1 VVAHGR
7 AYEVDSRQWQGPAVS
22 IRYTVKQKISPAD
35 FVDVL
40 RRSTLAD
47 RRPVDDSV
55 TIQGVV
61 ENSNLLVGAWD
72 GGMLVDV
79 ARSMTDF
86 HYACYLS
93 DLAVDQNYQ
102 CQGIGR
108 ALLQETSGQLSEKC
122 KLILVSAPAAD
133 DYYPRLGFEKND
145 RTWVLPRGKKLT
157 D

>member
-1 VVAHGR
+1 VAHGR

-22 IRYTVKQKISPAD
+22 IRYTVNQKISPAD

-40 RRSTLAD
+40 RRSALAD
-47 RRPVDDSV
+47 RRPVDDGV

-93 DLAVDQNYQ
+93 DLAVDQNCQ
-102 CQGIGR
+102 RQGIGR